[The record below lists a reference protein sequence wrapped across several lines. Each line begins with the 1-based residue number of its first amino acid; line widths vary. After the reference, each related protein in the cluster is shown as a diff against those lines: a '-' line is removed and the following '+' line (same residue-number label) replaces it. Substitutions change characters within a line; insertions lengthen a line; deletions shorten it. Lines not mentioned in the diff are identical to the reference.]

1 MPGSL
6 LTNNRRPSLSSSSCA
21 PTLALPLP
29 LPLLPRRPPSL
40 SLPLALTLTPALTNE
55 QVTVFVRP
63 EDDTASAMRQEQ
75 DAL

>member
-29 LPLLPRRPPSL
+29 LLPRRSPSL